1 VNETAAVAPEWPVPG
16 IVPTPAGA
24 EPPAAKRRSQGGGT
38 AIVLLGVVLAL
49 VGFYFL
55 LPEFVRREYI
65 SRAAAKG
72 VVLSIDQVEVH
83 PQSIVLRGLWVHAA
97 DVPGLTA
104 RVGSVDIQLK
114 TLDPVLVTVKDVA
127 LTADGTYASL
137 HDALSRWAAEHET
150 KDDIHGTLERVVVES
165 GKASWSRPFG
175 ESTRIEA
182 ENISGQIERLPGHA
196 LGEDLE
202 IVAPLVS
209 LTTEASGKLGA
220 WRLRWRRQPTSSQ
233 VTVLFDPSSGAQAT
247 VLVGDAEDPL
257 ALEGTLKGTGSAP
270 SKMTGELHL
279 VLSSARFVGASSP
292 VDAEIYG
299 RVDGDSSQP
308 LEIKDGVLALGSIRG
323 RLSGTLVVGSGYLKG
338 ELAWRP
344 PVRCPAVD
352 QPLVANIHFD
362 TRAMDDA
369 ALGIAPAAHCG
380 LKILPP

>member
-1 VNETAAVAPEWPVPG
+1 
-16 IVPTPAGA
+16 
-24 EPPAAKRRSQGGGT
+24 
-38 AIVLLGVVLAL
+38 
-49 VGFYFL
+49 
-55 LPEFVRREYI
+55 
-65 SRAAAKG
+65 
-72 VVLSIDQVEVH
+72 
-83 PQSIVLRGLWVHAA
+83 
-97 DVPGLTA
+97 VPGLTA

-247 VLVGDAEDPL
+247 VLVGDAGLQSVEAAIPRLGAPQLGIPPGSFGRRAEDPL